1 MNEMLGGILTWKL
14 KGEDCV
20 RSSGIPY
27 TIVRPCALT
36 EAPGGKALM
45 FDQGDN
51 IKGKV
56 SREDIAELCVEAL
69 EQPHACNVTFEV
81 KEEENGGSPRDWQGL
96 FSGVKTD
103 K

>member
-1 MNEMLGGILTWKL
+1 MNDMLGGILTWKL

-36 EAPGGKALM
+36 EEPGGKALI

-56 SREDIAELCVEAL
+56 SREDVAELCVQAL
-69 EQPHACNVTFEV
+69 DSPQACNVTFEV
-81 KEEENGGSPRDWQGL
+81 KEGENGKAPGDWEGL
-96 FSGVKTD
+96 FSDIK
-103 K
+103 